1 MCYASILYLLK
12 YCRKW
17 SVKLSY
23 VIIFKVGNK
32 YKIVSLLARRAPQEL
47 CLWSILNRNPEKAWL
62 PNEVVWMAAAWFSNH
77 SSWFVFQSEDTAV
90 YVYTEYS
97 NQTMRG
103 SSGYR
108 TRSDS
113 IICWCRQKL
122 DGSLL
127 FSFASCCSSVST
139 EITLII
145 CLFYRSPPYLQ
156 PSWSLSPLYHF

>member
-12 YCRKW
+12 CCRKW

-23 VIIFKVGNK
+23 VIIFKVGRH
-32 YKIVSLLARRAPQEL
+32 IFHPQEL
-47 CLWSILNRNPEKAWL
+47 CLLNILNRNTEKAWL
-62 PNEVVWMAAAWFSNH
+62 QNEVVWMAAAWFSNH
-77 SSWFVFQSEDTAV
+77 SSWFVFQSEDSAV

-103 SSGYR
+103 SSGYS

-127 FSFASCCSSVST
+127 FSFASCCYSVST
-139 EITLII
+139 EITLIV